1 MRNLVEETFKCH
13 CGNNLFNRNIWHD
26 IYGNWLNKVPFI
38 MNWIQ
43 NFLVICSGSS
53 YNLLKKTP
61 TEINKHAGIGGVIL
75 FTAILAALSSGYA
88 LYSVFDNFWAA
99 TGFGLLWGLMIFNLD
114 RFIVASMRKTGNF
127 FQQFLAAT
135 PRIILAALL
144 GIVISKP
151 LELRIF
157 EKEIDKQ
164 LNVIINRNK
173 TILQDSV
180 NVRYTQLSG
189 SFSNERNEI
198 YKRINSLREEYNMA
212 SSELEKEIV
221 GTATETTTGKVGY
234 GPNAKRKH
242 ELKNTKKEELDTYI
256 AQMQPRLSELD
267 KEVDN
272 LSVQKQKELDGAK
285 PTEDNYTGFAARM
298 QALSELGKNNEIL
311 ELASLFIMG
320 VFISLEMAPVLVKL
334 ISPKG
339 PYDYLLDK
347 HEYSFKI
354 FGRES
359 KEKMDTSSNERM
371 IIYKK
376 RSDRRIR
383 EEM

>member
-1 MRNLVEETFKCH
+1 MDWFEKFLLV
-13 CGNNLFNRNIWHD
+13 
-26 IYGNWLNKVPFI
+26 
-38 MNWIQ
+38 
-43 NFLVICSGSS
+43 CSGSS
-53 YNLLKKTP
+53 IKLLEKSP

-99 TGFGLLWGLMIFNLD
+99 SGFGILWGLMIFNLD
-114 RFIVASMRKTGNF
+114 RFIVASMRKSGNF
-127 FQQFLAAT
+127 FRQFFAAT
-135 PRIILAALL
+135 PRIVLAALL

-173 TILQDSV
+173 TALQDSV
-180 NVRYTQLSG
+180 NIRYTQLAG
-189 SFSNERNEI
+189 NFSNERNEI
-198 YKRINSLREEYNMA
+198 YARINSLRNEYNLA
-212 SSELEKEIV
+212 STELEKEVV
-221 GTATETTTGKVGY
+221 GTATETTTGKVGF
-234 GPNAKRKH
+234 GPNAKRKE
-242 ELKNTKKEELDTYI
+242 ELKKAKKEELDAYLT
-256 AQMQPRLSELD
+256 QMQPRLTQLD
-267 KEVDN
+267 KEIDL
-272 LSVQKQKELDGAK
+272 LSQNKQKELDAAK
-285 PTEDNYTGFAARM
+285 PTEESYTGFAARM
-298 QALSELGKNNEIL
+298 QALDELSQNNKIL
-311 ELASLFIMG
+311 GIASLFIMG

-354 FGRES
+354 FGWES
-359 KEKMDTSSNERM
+359 KEKMDASSNER
-371 IIYKK
+371 ILIHKK

-383 EEM
+383 EEI

>member
-1 MRNLVEETFKCH
+1 
-13 CGNNLFNRNIWHD
+13 
-26 IYGNWLNKVPFI
+26 
-38 MNWIQ
+38 MNWMQ
-43 NFLVICSGSS
+43 KFLVVCSGSS
-53 YNLLKKTP
+53 ITLLEKSP

-88 LYSVFDNFWAA
+88 LHSVFDNVWAA

-114 RFIVASMRKTGNF
+114 RFIVASMRKSGNF
-127 FQQFLAAT
+127 FRQFFAAT

-173 TILQDSV
+173 TALQDSV
-180 NVRYTQLSG
+180 NLRYTQLSG
-189 SFSNERNEI
+189 SFTNERNEI
-198 YKRINSLREEYNMA
+198 YNRINSLRNEYNAA
-212 SSELEKEIV
+212 STELEKEVV

-234 GPNAKRKH
+234 GPNAKRKE
-242 ELKNTKKEELDTYI
+242 ELKQAKKEELETYM

-267 KEVDN
+267 NEVDN
-272 LSVQKQKELDGAK
+272 LSSQKQKELDAAK
-285 PTEDNYTGFAARM
+285 PTEENYTGFAARM
-298 QALSELGKNNEIL
+298 QALSELSKNNEIL
-311 ELASLFIMG
+311 GLASLFIMG

-334 ISPKG
+334 ITPKG

-354 FGRES
+354 FGWES
-359 KEKMDTSSNERM
+359 KEKLDVSSHERVT
-371 IIYKK
+371 IHRK
-376 RSDRRIR
+376 RSDRKIR

>member
-376 RSDRRIR
+376 KKRQED
-383 EEM
+383 